1 MDMSTLRFSR
11 AGDGK
16 PLAGGARHPNGRRK
30 INTSMTNSADT
41 SLYHLFERRGLTR
54 SHRHF
59 SATWLRAAPNYMALR
74 GSRPP
79 SAEVLVGL
87 FQLLWARGHLI
98 LAIRVGWTILW
109 MPEAQR

>member
-11 AGDGK
+11 AGDESRWPVERG
-16 PLAGGARHPNGRRK
+16 HPCERRK

-98 LAIRVGWTILW
+98 LAIQVGWTILW